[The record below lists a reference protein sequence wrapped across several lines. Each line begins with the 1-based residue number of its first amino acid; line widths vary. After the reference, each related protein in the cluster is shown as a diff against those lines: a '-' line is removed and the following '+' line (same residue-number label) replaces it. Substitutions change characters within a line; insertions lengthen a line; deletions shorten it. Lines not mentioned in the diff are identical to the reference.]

1 MRNEHNPSGSEKSKF
16 KPIEKLLAAGGA
28 LALAA
33 SLSACGPEKAGKAGA
48 ESNPE
53 TTTSVETETPLTPKD
68 PTPDL
73 ATSESTPTS
82 PETEAVEA
90 KYDVPEFRDIR
101 SEWIIPDS
109 LVEDLSNLRMKDQN
123 DYTMKQQA
131 TLLDNFVRINNP
143 QWENPYPELIEG
155 ANEAMAEGKDPR
167 DAQYSFD
174 GTLQF
179 TDAAPE
185 DGGYDPQGIIDSWL
199 ITYDTMQQLGATGT
213 PETDVIVEA
222 WEDITFRGDNA
233 EGTKENMF
241 ELSYSYERDLIRSG
255 DPESIEEAYVSFD
268 ETIVRPVQVLDMS
281 DVEIK
286 RNNNGERYVAMD
298 LVMVKKAKEE
308 GDGVASDRIFVNH
321 IGVSEWSRSIG
332 FYGSDSIDEA
342 LAAGDI
348 TVEEYNEYSQFTT
361 E

>member
-1 MRNEHNPSGSEKSKF
+1 MRNEHSPSDQNEKPSNFRKG
-16 KPIEKLLAAGGA
+16 IAA
-28 LALAA
+28 LAITAA
-33 SLSACGPEKAGKAGA
+33 AFSMSGCKADTASA
-48 ESNPE
+48 E
-53 TTTSVETETPLTPKD
+53 TKPTATTSVEAKTPES
-68 PTPDL
+68 TPDL

-131 TLLDNFVRINNP
+131 ILLDNFVRINNP

-185 DGGYDPQGIIDSWL
+185 DGGYDPQSIIDSWL

-233 EGTKENMF
+233 EGTKKNMF

-268 ETIVRPVQVLDMS
+268 ETIVQPVQVLDMS